1 MSQAMNFRRTCVHSC
16 RTRDFGRRC
25 VWPAVLVALLVLAC
39 DWTSPTSGTPPTHRG
54 HHECSG
60 NLQSHSLS
68 CMVPGTVDV
77 LREVLITFAYIST
90 DVGASCVS
98 GIGGSYSRE
107 AVMLISCLLSLAI
120 AVMISWWKGGRAGLV
135 RATHP
140 RHSVPLLPIA
150 GLFCMGTLFN
160 LKAIELLSPMLV
172 KVLSQMKLPVTV
184 CLSALMMKR
193 HYGFLQILGLANI
206 FFAVTAFSSLRISA
220 SHSSQGNDQCLE
232 GGDEIRGYVFTA
244 GGICCTVVASILAEK
259 AFKDESKDPF
269 YIKTANLKVGESLAA
284 FVLATLTPGASL
296 HAGKLMTS
304 PLSLFE
310 GFDHKTVVL
319 IALLVSDGWLSGLI
333 VKQLSSVVKSIAK
346 CLSLIVLY
354 LACLF
359 IFRTETFDW
368 PQVMLALLV
377 VSGAGLFAYASA
389 LAKKNA
395 HNLQRPQTEQARSL
409 IKDAFSQY
417 ASGDGKSIKIA
428 DLQKVCETLG
438 ARKDQLTDA
447 LKELDPDDSGSLNMS
462 LEDFNAFW
470 SSTPGCGGYS
480 QIVSVALR
488 FRLGVINTT

>member
-1 MSQAMNFRRTCVHSC
+1 M
-16 RTRDFGRRC
+16 
-25 VWPAVLVALLVLAC
+25 LLALTFLAC
-39 DWTSPTSGTPPTHRG
+39 EWARPTPRTPPAHIGT
-54 HHECSG
+54 HECYG
-60 NLQSHSLS
+60 NLRTHNLS
-68 CMVPGTVDV
+68 CMVPGSVEV
-77 LREVLITFAYIST
+77 LREVLMMFAYIST

-107 AVMLISCLLSLAI
+107 AVMLVSCLLSLAI
-120 AVMISWWKGGRAGLV
+120 AVVISWWKDGRAGFM

-140 RHSVPLLPIA
+140 RHFVPLLPIA

-160 LKAIELLSPMLV
+160 LKAIGLLSPMLV
-172 KVLSQMKLPVTV
+172 KVLSQMKLPMTV
-184 CLSALMMKR
+184 CLSALILKR

-206 FFAVTAFSSLRISA
+206 FFAVTAFSFLRIGA
-220 SHSSQGNDQCLE
+220 SRDSEGNDQCR
-232 GGDEIRGYVFTA
+232 GGGHEIQGYVFTA
-244 GGICCTVVASILAEK
+244 GGVCCTVVASILAEK
-259 AFKDESKDPF
+259 AFKDEAKVPL

-284 FVLATLTPGASL
+284 FFLASLIPGASL
-296 HAGKLMTS
+296 PAGKLMKD
-304 PLSLFE
+304 PLTLFK
-310 GFDHKTVVL
+310 GFDTTTVVL
-319 IALLVSDGWLSGLI
+319 IALLVGDGWLSGLI
-333 VKQLSSVVKSIAK
+333 VKKLSSVVKSIAK

-359 IFRTETFDW
+359 IFRTETFDC

-377 VSGAGLFAYASA
+377 VSGAGLFAYSSA
-389 LAKKNA
+389 LANKNTR
-395 HNLQRPQTEQARSL
+395 NLQKPQTDKARSI

-417 ASGDGKSIKIA
+417 AAGDGKSIKIA
-428 DLQKVCETLG
+428 DLQKVCEALG

-447 LKELDPDDSGSLNMS
+447 LKQLDPDDAGSINMS